1 MVQRQSTMVG
11 SAEGHQVT
19 MWLIVGASGQL
30 GRCLCDSLLTL
41 GIEFL
46 ATSRREIDIT
56 DEKQVVDYFKRN
68 NFSTIVNCAAWTA
81 VDDAEDHK
89 TDALRVNYEGPKNLA
104 AAAHKAQSRL
114 IHISTDYVFSGDA
127 TQPYEIDT
135 PTSPLNAYGQTK
147 LKGDLAVL
155 TIGNSQFPIIRTAW
169 LYSHYGKN
177 FAKTMSARAIQGLPV
192 RVVDDQLGQPT
203 SAIDLSRLIIEAAIN
218 PNPPSI
224 IHGTNSGKA
233 TWYEFAREI
242 YSLLGTST
250 DLVTPVSSS
259 EFPTRASRPKYS
271 VLGHKAFPDNG
282 LQEMQDWKLA
292 LKDEIEAIREAV
304 LKELK

>member
-11 SAEGHQVT
+11 SPEGSRVT
-19 MWLIVGASGQL
+19 MWLIVGANGQL

-46 ATSRREIDIT
+46 AMSRREIDVT
-56 DEKQVVDYFKRN
+56 DEKQIVDYFKSN
-68 NFSTIVNCAAWTA
+68 VFSTIVNCAAWTA

-89 TDALRVNYEGPKNLA
+89 ADAFRVNYEGPKNLA
-104 AAAHKAQSRL
+104 TAAHRSRSRL

-127 TQPYEIDT
+127 THPYEIDT
-135 PTSPLNAYGQTK
+135 PTSPSNAYGETK
-147 LKGDLAVL
+147 LKGDSAVL
-155 TIGNSQFPIIRTAW
+155 TIGNGLFPIIRTAW
-169 LYSHYGKN
+169 LYSRYGKN
-177 FAKTMSARAIQGLPV
+177 FAKTMATRAIQGLPV

-203 SAIDLSRLIIEAAIN
+203 SAIDLSRLIIEAALM
-218 PNPPSI
+218 PKPPSI
-224 IHGTNSGKA
+224 IHGTNSGNA
-233 TWYEFAREI
+233 TWFEFAQEI
-242 YSLLGTST
+242 YSLLGASKE
-250 DLVTPVSSS
+250 LVTPVSSS

-292 LKDEIEAIREAV
+292 LKDEIEEIREAV
-304 LKELK
+304 SKDLK